1 MTQLFSSTG
10 YEFPRK
16 LSFSCS
22 VRSPRERNKAVHNLL
37 YLALMQRACHV
48 HLFSRSSNTASKPVY
63 FCREFC
69 CKTSYLEIV
78 PKSCDLHNDTGSFR
92 GQLLVFHS
100 TEQQTL
106 SARMEWFKFMMLTP
120 RSSCKLCLCLW
131 PSDSHDLLL
140 SKNAPSKQTS
150 VLFFPVIIPNA
161 QFFPA
166 YYHIV
171 TLPFDDPSAGML
183 PHLWTAEGH
192 HEQPRSLL
200 SFFQSSQQGGPSS
213 SPFLFKKVGRRLGL
227 SGGSHKNHIC
237 SPVFYISSC
246 VGSGNFQI
254 YTRAYLWA
262 ISVPYQ
268 YKNSRKKS
276 ERLSCPRIKYRIIP
290 YSNPINLE

>member
-106 SARMEWFKFMMLTP
+106 SARSDLNSWCSLHDLPASFAFAYDLLIPMTFYSQKMLLLSRP
-120 RSSCKLCLCLW
+120 RSSSFLSLSQML
-131 PSDSHDLLL
+131 SSSQLITTLLL
-140 SKNAPSKQTS
+140 SLLMIHLLECCLIFGQLKVIMSSPGHYFPSSNQASKGDPPAPLFYSRKWGEGWDCQEDHTKTIS
-150 VLFFPVIIPNA
+150 AVLFS
-161 QFFPA
+161 
-166 YYHIV
+166 
-171 TLPFDDPSAGML
+171 TS
-183 PHLWTAEGH
+183 PH
-192 HEQPRSLL
+192 
-200 SFFQSSQQGGPSS
+200 
-213 SPFLFKKVGRRLGL
+213 V
-227 SGGSHKNHIC
+227 
-237 SPVFYISSC
+237 
-246 VGSGNFQI
+246 
-254 YTRAYLWA
+254 
-262 ISVPYQ
+262 
-268 YKNSRKKS
+268 
-276 ERLSCPRIKYRIIP
+276 
-290 YSNPINLE
+290 